1 MGGRPSW
8 RNGSCLGSLALWLG
22 IAVLRLLRGRRGW
35 MSRSIDL
42 GLLVW
47 EMGDRGEG
55 GEGGENG
62 ENGGKECE
70 GYMARTLD

>member
-1 MGGRPSW
+1 
-8 RNGSCLGSLALWLG
+8 
-22 IAVLRLLRGRRGW
+22 